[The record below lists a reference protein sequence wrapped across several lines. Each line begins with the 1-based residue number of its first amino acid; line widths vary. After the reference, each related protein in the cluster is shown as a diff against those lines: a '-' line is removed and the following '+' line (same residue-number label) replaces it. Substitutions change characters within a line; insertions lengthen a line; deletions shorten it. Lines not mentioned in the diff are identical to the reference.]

1 LAPAEEIPVVC
12 FELAGELYA
21 ADVDHVREIIRP
33 QEVSPVPRAPAFI
46 EGMTNLRGKVVP
58 VVNFRRLMGFPPQEQ
73 TKRTRVLIVEFNHQ
87 LVGAVVDGVS
97 QVTRLSTEAIEP
109 PSHIVTRID
118 TAYLKGVA
126 PIGPQLAIVL
136 DLDRVLDDAQEK
148 ALLTLNARQEQS

>member
-1 LAPAEEIPVVC
+1 VAPDEEIPVVC

-58 VVNFRRLMGFPPQEQ
+58 VVNFRRLMGFPPQEP
-73 TKRTRVLIVEFNHQ
+73 TKRTRVLIVEFNRQ

-97 QVTRLSTEAIEP
+97 QVTRLPSGAIEP

-126 PIGPQLAIVL
+126 PVGEQLAIVL
-136 DLDRVLDDAQEK
+136 DMDRVLDDAQEK
-148 ALLTLNARQEQS
+148 AILALNARQEQV

>member
-1 LAPAEEIPVVC
+1 VAPDEEIPVVC

-33 QEVSPVPRAPAFI
+33 QDVSPVPKAPAFI

-58 VVNFRRLMGFPPQEQ
+58 VVNFRRLMGFPSQEQ

-97 QVTRLSTEAIEP
+97 QVTRLPTTSIEP

-126 PIGPQLAIVL
+126 PVGEQIAIVL
-136 DLDRVLDDAQEK
+136 DMDRVLDDAQEK
-148 ALLTLNARQEQS
+148 AIVALNARQE

>member
-1 LAPAEEIPVVC
+1 MAPGEEIPVVC

-33 QEVSPVPRAPAFI
+33 QEVSPVPKAPTFI

-73 TKRTRVLIVEFNHQ
+73 TKRTRVLIVEFNRQ

-97 QVTRLSTEAIEP
+97 QVTRLPSGTIEP

-126 PIGPQLAIVL
+126 PVGEQLVIVL

-148 ALLTLNARQEQS
+148 AIVALNARQEQL